1 MFAINGLRN
10 LIHRWLELFGVG
22 GSRVKKKLVVYFLL
36 ISVVSISVSFQ
47 LVFEFS
53 GEHLRSRVLD
63 AAQTELA
70 AGSLAPGTPGELT
83 AAQAEAYTRIF
94 KPLDDLAVRTLLLL
108 IVIVGNVLAAFV
120 MFSRDIARPIDLL
133 VDSSRRIV
141 NGDLTARVPA
151 LGADELGELGNLVND
166 MRTNLHEV
174 ITFTRKEVERMAAE
188 IQTLDEENREI
199 ISAEIAENLSG
210 EAGETVRIG
219 VEELAR
225 LRRLHGDVFGFMRTM
240 RSDLNALS
248 EMVEIFKLLQPMQSD
263 S

>member
-1 MFAINGLRN
+1 MAFVLNGIRATIN
-10 LIHRWLELFGVG
+10 RWLDLFGVG

-53 GEHLRSRVLD
+53 GDHLRSRVLD
-63 AAQTELA
+63 AAQAELS
-70 AGSLAPGTPGELT
+70 AGSLAPAASGALTP
-83 AAQAEAYTRIF
+83 AQAEAYGRIF
-94 KPLDDLAVRTLLLL
+94 KPLDDLAIRTLLLL
-108 IVIVGNVLAAFV
+108 VVIVGNVLAAFV

-133 VDSSRRIV
+133 VESSRRIV

-174 ITFTRKEVERMAAE
+174 ITFTRKEVERMAEE
-188 IQTLDEENREI
+188 IEQLDKENRE
-199 ISAEIAENLSG
+199 SLIAESSA
-210 EAGETVRIG
+210 AGTPVERG
-219 VEELAR
+219 SEELTR
-225 LRRLHGDVFGFMRTM
+225 LRRLHGDVFGFMRNM

-248 EMVEIFKLLQPMQSD
+248 EMVEIFKLLQPAQSD
-263 S
+263 TQA

>member
-1 MFAINGLRN
+1 MAFALNGIRN
-10 LIHRWLELFGVG
+10 AVNRWLELFGVG

-36 ISVVSISVSFQ
+36 ISVVSISVSFE

-63 AAQTELA
+63 AAQSELA
-70 AGSLAPGTPGELT
+70 AGSLAPAEPGELT
-83 AAQAEAYTRIF
+83 QAQAAAYARIF

-133 VDSSRRIV
+133 VESSRRIV

-151 LGADELGELGNLVND
+151 LGADEIGELGNLVND

-188 IQTLDEENREI
+188 IHQLDQENRA
-199 ISAEIAENLSG
+199 SAFNAELSAG
-210 EAGETVRIG
+210 PGREAVADGDAA
-219 VEELAR
+219 ELSR
-225 LRRLHGDVFGFMRTM
+225 LRRLHGDVFDFMRAM

-248 EMVEIFKLLQPMQSD
+248 EMVEIFKLLQPAQSA

>member
-1 MFAINGLRN
+1 MAFVLSGIRTVVN
-10 LIHRWLELFGVG
+10 RWLELFGVG

-36 ISVVSISVSFQ
+36 VSVVSISVSFE

-53 GEHLRSRVLD
+53 GDHLRSRVLD
-63 AAQTELA
+63 AAQAELA
-70 AGSLAPGTPGELT
+70 AGSLAPAADGALT
-83 AAQAEAYTRIF
+83 RGQTEAYGRIF

-108 IVIVGNVLAAFV
+108 IVIIGNVVAAFV

-133 VDSSRRIV
+133 VESSRRIV

-188 IQTLDEENREI
+188 IQQLDEDNRASLIPEASGGAG
-199 ISAEIAENLSG
+199 ISADRES
-210 EAGETVRIG
+210 
-219 VEELAR
+219 EELTR
-225 LRRLHGDVFGFMRTM
+225 LRRLHGDVFEFMRNM

-248 EMVEIFKLLQPMQSD
+248 EMVEVFKLLQPAPTD

>member
-1 MFAINGLRN
+1 MAFVIKGIRATIN
-10 LIHRWLELFGVG
+10 RWLELFGVG

-53 GEHLRSRVLD
+53 GDHLRSRVLD
-63 AAQTELA
+63 AAQAELT
-70 AGSLAPGTPGELT
+70 AGSLAPTAGGALTP
-83 AAQAEAYTRIF
+83 AQTEAYGRIF

-188 IQTLDEENREI
+188 IQQLDEENRI
-199 ISAEIAENLSG
+199 IVAADADAAANPPADPGS
-210 EAGETVRIG
+210 
-219 VEELAR
+219 EELTR
-225 LRRLHGDVFGFMRTM
+225 LRRLHGDVFGFMRNM

-248 EMVEIFKLLQPMQSD
+248 EMVEIFKLLQPAQSD